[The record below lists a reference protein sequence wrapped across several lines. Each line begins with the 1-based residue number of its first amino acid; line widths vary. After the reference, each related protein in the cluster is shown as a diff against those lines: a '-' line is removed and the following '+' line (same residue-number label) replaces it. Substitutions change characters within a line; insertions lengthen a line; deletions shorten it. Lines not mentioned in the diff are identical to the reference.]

1 MSKFL
6 RHALKSTP
14 LWITGMLWPLVLL
27 APFVPGLPRPE
38 PSGLTWRQELLLSLL
53 LSVTT
58 ALLLLKRAP
67 GKGATAPS
75 LTRAHAFKLSRRE
88 LLLILPLALFVL
100 WSVLSL
106 AWASNPYPVLH
117 YAFVWGSYLL
127 FFLLMRG
134 VAMRPG
140 LLALSLASFLT
151 VILIISLASVIG
163 ALGAPISLFR
173 YNGLGEPLAISIPLS
188 VVLALSVRRR
198 LLAVTCGATALLA
211 WLGMLQAF
219 ERTPFLSTTAGLIL
233 LALLILF
240 FPQFRLRKLKRA
252 SILLSC
258 FILVT
263 AFQFMPRTF
272 SIGAEPPHTALS
284 RLQTSSVED
293 ENTQARL
300 LFWGVALEMWRE
312 RPLTGAGAN
321 HYGIA
326 FPDARAQFAASH
338 PGSKLVGLNEGHLV
352 IMAHNEYLQIL
363 AELGL
368 AGLLLFTL
376 FAASLLWAAW
386 RALKRAQSPVVPG
399 AISTLAVFAINSG
412 ASSVSFRWLASG
424 LIFFFAAAL
433 VTRFAGCGT
442 AEHETESLKL
452 SVACRTRATVG
463 ALSFSLLM
471 LCGMCLQGLNVT
483 EHGLA
488 QGSSDTTT
496 VDNHYRSALFWNP
509 FDGPT
514 HFNYGIWLFNRHR
527 YSEAVPHLRFGLLN
541 GMNTSVCYAY
551 LSAAQMKAGEPERAT
566 ETLAESIRVY
576 PLSVFLRVRLASA
589 LMKMGKEQ
597 EAEGELA
604 RAVSIEEA
612 WARGWWELINSG
624 KDAAVRAAKASPGRV
639 APPGN
644 LSPQD
649 AVFMVLSENGERAP
663 SPVFTSDGKLIA
675 RETR

>member
-1 MSKFL
+1 MSHFL

-14 LWITGMLWPLVLL
+14 LWITGALWPLVLL

-38 PSGLTWRQELLLSLL
+38 PSGLPWRQELLLSLL
-53 LSVTT
+53 LTATT
-58 ALLLLKRAP
+58 GLLLKSALGKSATVISLPRAQ
-67 GKGATAPS
+67 T
-75 LTRAHAFKLSRRE
+75 FKLSRRE

-100 WSVLSL
+100 WSAAALV
-106 AWASNPYPVLH
+106 WASNPYPILH

-127 FFLLMRG
+127 FFLLMRR
-134 VAMRPG
+134 VATRPR
-140 LLALSLASFLT
+140 LLALSLAAFVT

-163 ALGAPISLFR
+163 AMGAPVSLFR

-198 LLAVTCGATALLA
+198 LLATACGATALLA
-211 WLGMLQAF
+211 WLAMLQAF
-219 ERTPFLSTTAGLIL
+219 ERTPFISTSAGLIL

-240 FPQFRLRKLKRA
+240 FPQFGLRKLNRA
-252 SILLSC
+252 CLMLGC

-263 AFQFMPRTF
+263 AFQFMPGTF

-293 ENTQARL
+293 ENTQSRL
-300 LFWGVALEMWRE
+300 LFWGVALRMWRE
-312 RPLTGAGAN
+312 HPLKGVGAN
-321 HYGIA
+321 HYGID
-326 FPDARAQFAASH
+326 FPEARAQFAASH
-338 PGSKLVGLNEGHLV
+338 PDSKLVGMIEGHLV

-368 AGLLLFTL
+368 VGLLLFAF
-376 FAASLLWAAW
+376 FAAALVWAAW
-386 RALKRAQSPVVPG
+386 LALKHARSPVVPG
-399 AISTLAVFAINSG
+399 AVCMLAIFAINSG
-412 ASSVSFRWLASG
+412 ASSISFRWLASG

-433 VTRFAGCGT
+433 VTRFARRET
-442 AEHETESLKL
+442 DEHETESLKL
-452 SVACRTRATVG
+452 SRAFVQRATVG
-463 ALSFSLLM
+463 ALAFSLLM
-471 LCGMCLQGLNVT
+471 LCGMSLQGLNVT

-488 QGSSDTTT
+488 QGATDSAT

-514 HFNYGIWLFNRHR
+514 HFNYGIWLFNQRR
-527 YSEAVPHLRFGLLN
+527 YSEAIPHLRFGLLN

-551 LSAAQMKAGEPERAT
+551 LSSAQMKAGETERGT
-566 ETLAESIRVY
+566 ETLAEGLRVY
-576 PLSVFLRVRLASA
+576 PLSVFLRVRHASV
-589 LMKMGKEQ
+589 LKKMGKDE
-597 EAEGELA
+597 EAQSELA

-624 KDAAVRAAKASPGRV
+624 KDATVAAAKAAPGRV

-644 LSPQD
+644 LSPRD
-649 AVFMVLSENGERAP
+649 AVFMVLSENGERGP
-663 SPVFTSDGKLIA
+663 SLVLTSDGKFVA
-675 RETR
+675 REAE